1 MERNTILLVDD
12 NPQILAILADLLE
25 PLGYVLLCAENGID
39 ALALAASHHPDLVLL
54 DVMMPEMDGFTVCQ
68 RLRATPDLAQIPV
81 MMITALD
88 DRVSRMRGF
97 EAGADDFISK
107 PFDYAE
113 LRARVATVIRLD
125 RYRRIIEEQA
135 RVAAERARFAWVVE
149 QADDGFLIIDAQD
162 HVRYLNNRA
171 RQLLHLGPYEA
182 CGEPFLERAA
192 CHYRLVSPTAWEGW
206 PLDADK
212 PEPRFLLRPE
222 STNGPEFWIGVD
234 LLPPQTS
241 GDEARVVRLRDVTTI
256 VTAQR
261 DMWSFHAM
269 LTHKLRTPLVSII
282 GGLNILNDSIQT
294 MQRDSAERIAQIA
307 LAGARRL
314 QSEIEDVLHYLRSPA
329 DPYGNDACTI
339 ADLPELV
346 RQSADDLAMP
356 TVSTELGDTPPALTF
371 GIARHSLEVI
381 VHEILENARKFH
393 PEQRPTVT
401 VIAALS
407 SPAQILIQFRDNGAN
422 LTPAQL
428 ANAWW
433 PYYQGEKSFTGQLEG
448 MGLGLALVA
457 RIVLA
462 VGGRY
467 SIGNRSDATGVC
479 VSIEL
484 PMR

>member
-1 MERNTILLVDD
+1 MERSTILLVDD

-25 PLGYVLLCAENGID
+25 PLGYAVLCANNGAD
-39 ALALAASHHPDLVLL
+39 ALALAANHHPDLVLL
-54 DVMMPEMDGFTVCQ
+54 DVMMPGMDGFAVCQ
-68 RLRATPDLAQIPV
+68 RLRAAPDLAQMPV

-113 LRARVATVIRLD
+113 LRARVATVIRLN

-149 QADDGFLIIDAQD
+149 QSDDGFLTIDAQD
-162 HVRYLNNRA
+162 QVRYMNSRA
-171 RQLLHLGPYEA
+171 RQLLHLGPDEA
-182 CGEPFLERAA
+182 CHEPFLARANR
-192 CHYRLVSPTAWEGW
+192 HYRLVSPTAWATW
-206 PLDADK
+206 PDDPAQ
-212 PEPRFLLRPE
+212 PEPRFMLRPE

-241 GDEARVVRLRDVTTI
+241 GDETRVVRLRDVTTI

-282 GGLNILNDSIQT
+282 GGLNILNDSLKT
-294 MQRDSAERIAQIA
+294 MQRDSAERIAKIA

-314 QSEIEDVLHYLRSPA
+314 QGEIEDVLHYLRSPA
-329 DPYGNDACTI
+329 DPYGSDACTV
-339 ADLPELV
+339 ADLTELV
-346 RQSADDLAMP
+346 RRSADDLAMP
-356 TVSTELGDTPPALTF
+356 NVSTNPGDTNPALIF

-381 VHEILENARKFH
+381 VQEILENARKFH
-393 PEQRPTVT
+393 PAQ
-401 VIAALS
+401 
-407 SPAQILIQFRDNGAN
+407 SPEVRVQVSAPLPGQILLQFYDNGAS
-422 LTPAQL
+422 LTPSQL

-467 SIGNRSDATGVC
+467 SIGNRNDTTGVC

-484 PMR
+484 PAR